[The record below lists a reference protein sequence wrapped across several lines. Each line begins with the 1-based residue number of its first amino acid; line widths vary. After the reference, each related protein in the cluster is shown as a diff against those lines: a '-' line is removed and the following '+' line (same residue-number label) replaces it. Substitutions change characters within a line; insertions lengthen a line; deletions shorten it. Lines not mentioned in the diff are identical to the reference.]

1 MAKGIGNMMRQASQM
16 QKKMAQIQ
24 EELASRTIEASAG
37 GGMVRCMV
45 SGKQE
50 ILSLT
55 IDPEVVDPEDVEM
68 LQDLV
73 IAAVSE
79 AIKKS
84 QEMVS
89 NEMGKIAGGLGI
101 NLPGGMF

>member
-16 QKKMAQIQ
+16 QKKMAQMQ
-24 EELASRTIEASAG
+24 EELSSRTIEASAG

-55 IDPEVVDPEDVEM
+55 IDPEVVDPDDVEM

-84 QEMVS
+84 QELVS

>member
-1 MAKGIGNMMRQASQM
+1 MAKGIGNMMRQAAQM

-37 GGMVRCMV
+37 GGMVRCVV

-55 IDPEVVDPEDVEM
+55 IDPEVVDPDDVEL

-73 IAAVSE
+73 IAAVSD

-84 QEMVS
+84 QELVS
-89 NEMGKIAGGLGI
+89 GEMGKIAGGMGI
-101 NLPGGMF
+101 NLPEGMF